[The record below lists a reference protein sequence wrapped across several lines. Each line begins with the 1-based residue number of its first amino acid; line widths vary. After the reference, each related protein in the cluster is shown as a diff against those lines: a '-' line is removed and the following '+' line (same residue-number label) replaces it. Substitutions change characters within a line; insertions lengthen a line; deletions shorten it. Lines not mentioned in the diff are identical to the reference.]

1 MSLEFN
7 DNWLLKLNKN
17 NIWTGLDS
25 NVVTSK
31 DLRDK
36 RIFLIEHSDDKKIY
50 TPKSVVLKI
59 YKDDNR

>member
-25 NVVTSK
+25 NVITSK

-36 RIFLIEHSDDKKIY
+36 RIFLIEHSDDTY